1 LPLATKCLK
10 WLHAVFR
17 QTEVEKKYLARGKF
31 KSTHFLTID
40 IALSICGD
48 ELRIFENFKYFTRN
62 EGLKSVR
69 KYTRYFYAITL
80 VKN

>member
-1 LPLATKCLK
+1 LPLATRWLK

-17 QTEVEKKYLARGKF
+17 QNEVEKKYLARGKF
-31 KSTHFLTID
+31 KSPHFLIID
-40 IALSICGD
+40 IALSDCGD

-62 EGLKSVR
+62 KGLKLAH

>member
-1 LPLATKCLK
+1 MPLATK
-10 WLHAVFR
+10 
-17 QTEVEKKYLARGKF
+17 
-31 KSTHFLTID
+31 SID
-40 IALSICGD
+40 IALSNCGD

-62 EGLKSVR
+62 NGLKLTH